1 MCVRVRELCFLNVMQ
16 CEDPSILTTTTTVC
30 SDTRRRSVGV
40 RPLLWCVL
48 GRASQCCQL
57 EFNPDKKK
65 EITPPPPAAPPAAPP
80 QPCVCKLLILIDSF
94 FYPNVLSAARK
105 QEIIKITEQLIEA
118 INNGDFEAYA

>member
-1 MCVRVRELCFLNVMQ
+1 MQ
-16 CEDPSILTTTTTVC
+16 CEDPSVLTTTTTVC
-30 SDTRRRSVGV
+30 SVTRRRSVGV

-65 EITPPPPAAPPAAPP
+65 EITPPPAAPPTAPP